1 MVNGSRGQSRLAPRH
16 ATKLA
21 FGNLT
26 LMVMAMVLMMS
37 PQDIQPEDN
46 NEKIT
51 MIDVYENDN
60 GDYDDG
66 VVITWQNDYSLS

>member
-1 MVNGSRGQSRLAPRH
+1 
-16 ATKLA
+16 
-21 FGNLT
+21 
-26 LMVMAMVLMMS
+26 MAMVLMMS